1 MEQPATQAP
10 APSAEELRKRQRARS
25 LAIAGG
31 LVLMAVFFYLITIFR
46 MGGEIAKRS
55 L

>member
-1 MEQPATQAP
+1 MASERERTPAEVEQ
-10 APSAEELRKRQRARS
+10 KRRNTRS

-31 LVLMAVFFYLITIFR
+31 LVLLAVLFYLITIFR
-46 MGGEIAKRS
+46 MGGAVLTRQ

>member
-1 MEQPATQAP
+1 MATPDLDQD
-10 APSAEELRKRQRARS
+10 LKRRQKVRS

-31 LVLMAVFFYLITIFR
+31 LVLMCVIFYLITIFR
-46 MGGEIAKRS
+46 MGGNVLQRS